1 MNTTSETQLEFDFVK
16 PNQLTFNFSKNY
28 KFTYDAWTDSTGSFL
43 VNSSL
48 YVPPAYTVQFNKDG
62 KIVGTLSWKD
72 GPMKFEGDAEE
83 SAQLFFDNI
92 IKRYTQVQL
101 EFGKESGW
109 KS

>member
-1 MNTTSETQLEFDFVK
+1 MNTIETQLEFDFMN
-16 PNQLTFNFSKNY
+16 PDSLTINLDTNY
-28 KFTYDAWTDSTGSFL
+28 KFMYDSWTGSFL
-43 VNSSL
+43 ANSSL
-48 YVPPAYTVQFNKDG
+48 YVPPAYNVQFHKDG
-62 KIVGTLSWKD
+62 KPIGTLSWKD

>member
-1 MNTTSETQLEFDFVK
+1 MHTIETQLEFDFMK
-16 PNQLTFNFSKNY
+16 PEQLELKIDTDDT
-28 KFTYDAWTDSTGSFL
+28 TYLTSNFL

-48 YVPPAYTVQFNKDG
+48 YVPPAYTVQFHKDG
-62 KIVGTLSWKD
+62 KAVGTLSWKD
-72 GPMKFEGDAEE
+72 GPMTFEGDAEE

>member
-1 MNTTSETQLEFDFVK
+1 MNTIETQLEFDFIK
-16 PNQLTFNFSKNY
+16 SDQLAFNFGNL
-28 KFTYDAWTDSTGSFL
+28 L

-48 YVPPAYTVQFNKDG
+48 YVPPAYTVQFHKDG
-62 KIVGTLSWKD
+62 KPIGTLSWKD